1 MKPIVPLLLAFV
13 VILSGVQCAN
23 KGKTAM
29 TIKKQ
34 AFGTTQDG
42 TAVDLYALNNGQ
54 GITARIMTYGAI
66 IVSLETPDRDG
77 NVKDIVLGF
86 DNLADYEKSNP
97 YFGAIVGRY
106 GNRIGKGQFT
116 LNGQDYQ
123 LATNDGDN
131 HLHGGVKGFD
141 KVVWEA
147 ESVQEKDRV
156 GLKLHYLSPN
166 GEEGYPGALSLTVTY
181 WLNRD
186 NELVVDYQAT
196 TDKPTVVN
204 PTHHSYFNLA
214 GPGETPILDHQM
226 QIFADNFTPTD
237 AGLIPTG
244 EMAPVE
250 GTPMDFRQPTAI
262 GARISADYQPLKFAG
277 GYDHNWV
284 LNRAGDGLSLAA
296 RVTEP
301 TSGRVLEV
309 LTTEPGLQFYAG
321 NFLDGTLTGKNGVV
335 YQFRTGFCLEAQHYP
350 DSPNKLDWP
359 SVVLNPGQTYTQ
371 ETVYRFSAQ

>member
-1 MKPIVPLLLAFV
+1 MKPIAPLLLAFV

-34 AFGTTQDG
+34 TFGTTQDG
-42 TAVDLYALNNGQ
+42 TAVELYTLNNGQ

-66 IVSLETPDRDG
+66 ILSLETPDRDG
-77 NVKDIVLGF
+77 NAKDIVLGF

-123 LATNDGDN
+123 LSTNDGDN

-141 KVVWEA
+141 KVVWKA
-147 ESVQEKDRV
+147 KPVQETGRV
-156 GLKLHYLSPN
+156 GLNLHYLSPD
-166 GEEGYPGALSLTVTY
+166 GQEGYPGNLSLTVTY

-186 NELVVDYQAT
+186 NELVIDYQAT
-196 TDKPTVVN
+196 TDKPTIVN
-204 PTHHSYFNLA
+204 PTHHSYFNFA

-244 EMAPVE
+244 EMAPVK

-262 GARISADYQPLKFAG
+262 GARIDADYQPLKFAG

-284 LNRAGDGLSLAA
+284 LNRTDDGLSLAA

-335 YQFRTGFCLEAQHYP
+335 YPFRTGFCLEAQHYP

-359 SVVLNPGQTYTQ
+359 SVVLNPGQTYNQ
-371 ETVYRFSAQ
+371 KTVYRFSAQ

>member
-1 MKPIVPLLLAFV
+1 M
-13 VILSGVQCAN
+13 SS
-23 KGKTAM
+23 TDS
-29 TIKKQ
+29 
-34 AFGTTQDG
+34 TQRRR
-42 TAVDLYALNNGQ
+42 L
-54 GITARIMTYGAI
+54 I
-66 IVSLETPDRDG
+66 
-77 NVKDIVLGF
+77 
-86 DNLADYEKSNP
+86 
-97 YFGAIVGRY
+97 
-106 GNRIGKGQFT
+106 
-116 LNGQDYQ
+116 
-123 LATNDGDN
+123 
-131 HLHGGVKGFD
+131 
-141 KVVWEA
+141 
-147 ESVQEKDRV
+147 
-156 GLKLHYLSPN
+156 
-166 GEEGYPGALSLTVTY
+166 
-181 WLNRD
+181 
-186 NELVVDYQAT
+186 VDYQAT
-196 TDKPTVVN
+196 TDKPTIVN
-204 PTHHSYFNLA
+204 PTHHSYFNLT

-262 GARISADYQPLKFAG
+262 GARIDADYQPLKFAG

-284 LNRAGDGLSLAA
+284 LNRTDSGPSLAA

-350 DSPNKLDWP
+350 DSPNQLDWP